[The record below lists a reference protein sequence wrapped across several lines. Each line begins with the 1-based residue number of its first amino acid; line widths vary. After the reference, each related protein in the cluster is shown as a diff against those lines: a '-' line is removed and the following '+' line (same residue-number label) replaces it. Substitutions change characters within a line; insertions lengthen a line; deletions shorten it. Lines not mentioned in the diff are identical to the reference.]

1 MKVLHVINSLHTG
14 GAEQLLVSTLPLMEK
29 HHVDVDLLL
38 LNGDRTPFYH
48 KLEKESNIQI
58 KSFGKSYYNPLY
70 IIKLIPYLNKYD
82 LIHVHLFPAM
92 YFVALAKLLSFS
104 KTKLVFT
111 EHSTSNKRLQNR
123 MYFPFERL
131 IYSLYTSV
139 ICISE
144 SVRETLVDMFNNHVG
159 KYEVIENG
167 INLENIARAVASS
180 RSEFNFTDQDK
191 LICMVAGFRKE
202 KDHDTVVRA
211 LKHLPEHYKLLFVG
225 SGEREEDIKR
235 LTTTL
240 GVSHRITFLGVRTDI
255 FSLVKMCDIAVLSSH
270 WEGFGLAAAEAM
282 ACGIPT
288 IASNVNGLS
297 QVVSG
302 GGLLFEKGDE
312 LELADLISSLE
323 DILFY
328 NEISANGK
336 MKAQSYDLS
345 NMVRKTI
352 SLYNKI
358 IGKTSNSTLN
368 HKKNE
373 G

>member
-14 GAEQLLVSTLPLMEK
+14 GAEQLLISTLPLIQKQPVE
-29 HHVDVDLLL
+29 VDLLL
-38 LNGDRTPFYH
+38 LNGERTPFYQ
-48 KLEKESNIQI
+48 KLQKESNIQI
-58 KSFGKSYYNPLY
+58 TSLGTSFYNPLY
-70 IIKLIPYLNKYD
+70 IIKLIPYLNRYD

-139 ICISE
+139 ICITE
-144 SVRETLVDMFNNHVG
+144 SVRKTLQNKFHNDMD
-159 KYEVIENG
+159 KYQVIENG
-167 INLENIARAVASS
+167 INLGNIERAVAYE
-180 RSEFNFTDQDK
+180 RSIFNFSDQDK

-211 LKHLPEHYKLLFVG
+211 LKHLPEEYRLLFVG
-225 SGEREEDIKR
+225 SGEREETVKK
-235 LTTTL
+235 LATTL
-240 GVSHRITFLGVRTDI
+240 GISHRVTFLGARTDV
-255 FSLVKMCDIAVLSSH
+255 FSLVKMSNVAVLSSH

-288 IASNVNGLS
+288 VASNVSGLS

-323 DILFY
+323 APLFY
-328 NEISANGK
+328 KEISENGK
-336 MKAQSYDLS
+336 KKAQRYDLS
-345 NMVRKTI
+345 NMVRKTLT
-352 SLYNKI
+352 LYTKVTGNK
-358 IGKTSNSTLN
+358 SNSTLN
-368 HKKNE
+368 HKK